1 MLGLPRLQ
9 QAFTYRV
16 WFRASD
22 PHLQAFDTFQ
32 ETFGNDDV
40 LACVVT
46 LPEGVFT
53 PRGVEVLGRLTDLL
67 GELPDVEK
75 VSSLATFDWIRDQN
89 DELRVDALLGVDPP
103 GLEARAQIARTHEL
117 PRGYLVS
124 EDLKTALVF
133 ARLSARP
140 TSEERDA
147 KDYALLLQQAEA
159 ALAPL
164 RAEGLELGLAGSAV
178 IPPTLKAISQRDLS
192 RVGVLLLAVLAGV
205 IALLFRSLLAVAL
218 TFLVLILTVLVT
230 FGLAGAL
237 GIPFNPLTAMV
248 PPILIAIGVAD
259 CVHLLSTYRQRIDA
273 GLATRAA
280 AEASLSKNLLPTFL
294 TSLSTALGFFSL
306 ALSDLAPIGQ
316 LGVLAG
322 LGTMAAWVLSV
333 GILPPVLRRVR
344 LGPAGPE
351 AAPGK
356 EDEGH
361 PQVAPGAFWVQCCA
375 LLGRARWPIVV
386 GSALGLVAAIALAS
400 RNEVNSDTMEYFADD
415 VPLKQ
420 ATLRIKE
427 HVGGVAGIDLAIDS
441 GAEDGALEPA
451 FLHKVDA
458 LAEWLRAQPKV
469 TKVLSVVDLVKDVRR
484 AWFPEQAEGYRI
496 PDTAPGVAQ
505 SLASYTVATPRKNE
519 VDSWMDEDKRRVRLN
534 VLWTLSGSKR
544 VSARVDEVRAKAAE
558 LGLDADVTGK
568 TVLMT
573 GMNQAIVSTYFGSI
587 LSALALVSLLL
598 VVLLRSLKLGALA
611 MVPNVIA
618 PAVGAALLV
627 LIGQPIDIGTVL
639 VSSVCLG
646 IAVDDTIHFLIDYR
660 RWREQGLAVEPAL
673 REVLAGTGPALIAT
687 TGVLALS
694 FATFAAASFTP
705 NVHFGLLTVVVMLVA
720 LAADLILL
728 PALLLVLPGGNP
740 EPAPSV

>member
-1 MLGLPRLQ
+1 MANSLTKLR
-9 QAFTYRV
+9 YRHV
-16 WFRASD
+16 PD
-22 PHLQAFDTFQ
+22 HL
-32 ETFGNDDV
+32 FG
-40 LACVVT
+40 
-46 LPEGVFT
+46 
-53 PRGVEVLGRLTDLL
+53 EVLSKPWIDNAVPFIALIATL
-67 GELPDVEK
+67 G
-75 VSSLATFDWIRDQN
+75 TFM
-89 DELRVDALLGVDPP
+89 ALQPSMFSAY
-103 GLEARAQIARTHEL
+103 GL
-117 PRGYLVS
+117 V
-124 EDLKTALVF
+124 
-133 ARLSARP
+133 
-140 TSEERDA
+140 
-147 KDYALLLQQAEA
+147 
-159 ALAPL
+159 
-164 RAEGLELGLAGSAV
+164 
-178 IPPTLKAISQRDLS
+178 DLS
-192 RVGVLLLAVLAGV
+192 RQLAEFGLLV
-205 IALLFRSLLAVAL
+205 VAL
-218 TFLVLILTVLVT
+218 T
-230 FGLAGAL
+230 
-237 GIPFNPLTAMV
+237 
-248 PPILIAIGVAD
+248 
-259 CVHLLSTYRQRIDA
+259 
-273 GLATRAA
+273 
-280 AEASLSKNLLPTFL
+280 
-294 TSLSTALGFFSL
+294 
-306 ALSDLAPIGQ
+306 
-316 LGVLAG
+316 
-322 LGTMAAWVLSV
+322 
-333 GILPPVLRRVR
+333 
-344 LGPAGPE
+344 
-351 AAPGK
+351 
-356 EDEGH
+356 
-361 PQVAPGAFWVQCCA
+361 
-375 LLGRARWPIVV
+375 VV
-386 GSALGLVAAIALAS
+386 MISG
-400 RNEVNSDTMEYFADD
+400 
-415 VPLKQ
+415 
-420 ATLRIKE
+420 
-427 HVGGVAGIDLAIDS
+427 GIDLAIDS

>member
-1 MLGLPRLQ
+1 MPRAPRPALRLLTPLALALLLTLLGLPRLQ

-646 IAVDDTIHFLIDYR
+646 IAVDDTIH
-660 RWREQGLAVEPAL
+660 
-673 REVLAGTGPALIAT
+673 
-687 TGVLALS
+687 
-694 FATFAAASFTP
+694 
-705 NVHFGLLTVVVMLVA
+705 
-720 LAADLILL
+720 
-728 PALLLVLPGGNP
+728 
-740 EPAPSV
+740 

>member
-1 MLGLPRLQ
+1 MLALLWLPRLQ

-22 PHLQAFDTFQ
+22 PHLQAFDAFQ

-53 PRGVEVLGRLTDLL
+53 PRGVEVLESVTDLL

-75 VSSLATFDWIRDQN
+75 VSSLTTFDWIRDQQN
-89 DELRVDALLGVDPP
+89 ELRVDALLTNAPP
-103 GLEARAQIARTHEL
+103 GLEARAEIARRHEL

-140 TSEERDA
+140 ISEERDA
-147 KDYALLLQQAEA
+147 KDYAVLLKQAEG

-192 RVGVLLLAVLAGV
+192 RVGALLLAVLAGV

-218 TFLVLILTVLVT
+218 TFAVLILTVLVT
-230 FGLAGAL
+230 FGLAGLL

-259 CVHLLSTYRQRIDA
+259 CVHLLTTYRQRIES
-273 GLATRAA
+273 GLATLPA
-280 AEASLSKNLLPTFL
+280 AEASLAKNLLPTFL
-294 TSLSTALGFFSL
+294 TSVSTALGFFSL
-306 ALSDLAPIGQ
+306 SLSDLAPIGQ

-333 GILPPVLRRVR
+333 GLLPPVLRRVR

-351 AAPGK
+351 SATNEPDAHLAPG
-356 EDEGH
+356 
-361 PQVAPGAFWVQCCA
+361 PFWTKSCA
-375 LLGRARWPIVV
+375 LLARARWPIVL
-386 GSALGLVAAIALAS
+386 GSALGLLGALALAS

-484 AWFPEQAEGYRI
+484 AWFPEQRDGYRI

-544 VSARVDEVRAKAAE
+544 VSARVAEVRAKAAE
-558 LGLDADVTGK
+558 LGLEADVTGK

-573 GMNQAIVSTYFGSI
+573 GMNRAIVSTYFGSI

-618 PAVGAALLV
+618 PAAGAALLV

-660 RWREQGLAVEPAL
+660 RWRERGLAVEAAL

-687 TGVLALS
+687 TAVLALS

-728 PALLLVLPGGNP
+728 PAILLVLPAGNP